1 MSEAL
6 YKKCQQELVKMFE
19 RLIKKKSDLI
29 DKCEMI
35 DGKLYARCKLQRYDI
50 VIMCDDPLEKRINAK
65 IKSITGK
72 KTRVRMHLNEAKQMT
87 LIEPIIE

>member
-50 VIMCDDPLEKRINAK
+50 VIMCDDNWQKNK
-65 IKSITGK
+65 IAYAFERS
-72 KTRVRMHLNEAKQMT
+72 KTDDFN
-87 LIEPIIE
+87 